1 MKKNYLLTLIV
12 VTLLS
17 LQNTNAQDGY
27 FGEIRMFAGNYAPV
41 GWAFC
46 DGQLMSIAQNNALF
60 AILGT
65 NYGGDGKTTFALP
78 DLRGRVPVHA
88 GSSAGPG
95 LSYIPLGERA
105 GTPTTSILVSNLP
118 AHSHNIYATTT
129 AATSNHP
136 TSAILADTSTLD
148 NEYAPYSTANV
159 IMAPTAFTGNNLPI
173 NNMQPYIG
181 INYIICIS
189 GFWPTRP

>member
-95 LSYIPLGERA
+95 LSYITLGERA
-105 GTPTTSILVSNLP
+105 GTQTTSILVSNLP

-159 IMAPTAFTGNNLPI
+159 IMAPTAFTGSNLPI

-189 GFWPTRP
+189 GFWPTHP